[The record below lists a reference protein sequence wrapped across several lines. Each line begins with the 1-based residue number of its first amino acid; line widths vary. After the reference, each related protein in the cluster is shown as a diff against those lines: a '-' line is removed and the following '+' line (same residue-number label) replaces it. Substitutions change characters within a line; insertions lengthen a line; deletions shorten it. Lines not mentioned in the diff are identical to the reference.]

1 MPESQARPGS
11 ASTPAAHASSTA
23 GIRSVHAAARHDRQ
37 VGDRELRAEQGRPPA
52 GPAPAPP
59 PPVPETAPITNSKLL
74 SGRAAAIIGASFVI
88 AVCAGTLTYLTA
100 GRSSAS
106 LAGAI
111 LVGAAAFAGAIRL
124 LDSIIG

>member
-1 MPESQARPGS
+1 MFQRLQKKAPQQKVPGS
-11 ASTPAAHASSTA
+11 RYWKT
-23 GIRSVHAAARHDRQ
+23 
-37 VGDRELRAEQGRPPA
+37 
-52 GPAPAPP
+52 
-59 PPVPETAPITNSKLL
+59 PETAPATNGKLL

-111 LVGAAAFAGAIRL
+111 LVGSAAFAGAIRL

>member
-1 MPESQARPGS
+1 MFQRLQKK
-11 ASTPAAHASSTA
+11 ASHQKVPSSRYWKT
-23 GIRSVHAAARHDRQ
+23 
-37 VGDRELRAEQGRPPA
+37 
-52 GPAPAPP
+52 
-59 PPVPETAPITNSKLL
+59 PETAPITNSKLL

-100 GRSSAS
+100 GKSSPS

-111 LVGAAAFAGAIRL
+111 LVGAAAFAGSIRL

>member
-1 MPESQARPGS
+1 MFQRLQKKAAQQKVPSSRYLETPET
-11 ASTPAAHASSTA
+11 TPA
-23 GIRSVHAAARHDRQ
+23 
-37 VGDRELRAEQGRPPA
+37 
-52 GPAPAPP
+52 
-59 PPVPETAPITNSKLL
+59 TNGKLL

-100 GRSSAS
+100 GKSSAS

-111 LVGAAAFAGAIRL
+111 LIGAAAFAGAIRL